1 MKTLTAAAALM
12 AVATFAENI
21 AEFSLDDATTIN
33 VDSGSTTRIEYLT
46 SSSAATLVK
55 IGGGRLE
62 IAVIGNTNISITVK
76 DGTLAS
82 VRPGSLNLPEQDRYL
97 HLDASDTSTMVLE
110 VVNGTNFVT
119 RWNDANGGPHYG
131 LNKLT
136 GRPFVRSGELNG
148 LSVLDFGGLRDSG
161 IYGNPPKGHND
172 MTAAAL
178 TNDEMVLVKDV
189 FYIWRDNDGIKD
201 LPLAINKDGKEVTF
215 CGPTPVGCNNAL
227 RRGKG
232 GNGEDFAF
240 ADVTPPSST
249 SPTYIY
255 DGQQISSVT
264 SYKTSVG
271 WHTANMFLIGT
282 WNTTASI
289 PTIEKLTST
298 YGFDMVCGNNS
309 RYGGCR
315 IAEVLVCTNTLSA
328 AQRAYVNAYLSC
340 KWFPTKIAA
349 VRLEQGA
356 TLDVSAATWKIGAL
370 DVYGTS
376 AVNGETN
383 LVIESTKAYTNDCI
397 SVSGVWKVTS
407 GGSVLLPNLSFSGNG
422 GIEVAAGSAKGN
434 IVYADGR
441 FEKTGAGDLSIAY
454 LGGNVGSVTVSEG
467 LLAISPLANPAS
479 AMHFDAAR
487 TDLMTVEESDGRKL
501 ISRWN
506 DSDNSERAM
515 VENPDKYKFDS
526 SRQVNRPYLVE
537 DYTNGLPVVDFGS
550 VADCNHTEGWGA
562 GLKATHPVTANGF
575 SDPAF
580 LQGFVV
586 WEDRDDAIDLPP
598 VSGSEVA
605 GPSLFSGST
614 VWRRGDGCN
623 GSGFALSAG
632 ISGYPTYFY
641 SSLYVDFTIVPNGKS
656 YRIPRGM
663 HLLDTRPNAGDKG
676 YAVKYVGC
684 NSDATATNGQSVA
697 GIYGGTRIGE
707 FMFFKYYL
715 PSGQR
720 ERTAAALGAKW
731 FNRDNLCEY
740 NTIDVSHG
748 ASLSLPYTDVSVTN
762 LFAGGEISARTVV
775 PKNLSY
781 EDGAR
786 IAAQLKLEDN
796 CRLALRG
803 NRDALVEMS
812 ADSLVLSG
820 KCALNLDD
828 VDITGIFG
836 RKMRII
842 ATSSVSGTWPASSTV
857 KSGVPVRVRFHSQ
870 SDGLYAEFR
879 AGSLVVSFK

>member
-12 AVATFAENI
+12 VAATFAETI

-55 IGGGRLE
+55 TGGGRLE
-62 IAVIGNTNISITVK
+62 VAVIGNTNISITVM

-82 VRPGSLNLPEQDRYL
+82 ARPGGLNLPEQDRYL
-97 HLDASDTSTMVLE
+97 HLDASDTNTMVLAA
-110 VVNGTNFVT
+110 VGGTNFVT

-136 GRPFVRSGELNG
+136 GRPFVRPGELNG

-172 MTAAAL
+172 LTAAAL
-178 TNDEMVLVKDV
+178 TNDEVVLVKDV

-201 LPLAINKDGKEVTF
+201 LPLAISGGNEVTF
-215 CGPTPVGCNNAL
+215 CGPTPVGCNSAL

-232 GNGEDFAF
+232 GAGEDFSF
-240 ADVTPPSST
+240 ADVTPPEST
-249 SPTYIY
+249 LPTYIY
-255 DGQQISSVT
+255 DGRQIQSVR

-271 WHTANMFLIGT
+271 WHTANLYMSGT

-289 PTIEKLTST
+289 PTVEKLTST

-315 IAEVLVCTNTLSA
+315 IAEILVCTNTLSA

-340 KWFPTKIAA
+340 KWFSAKIAA

-356 TLDVSAATWKIGAL
+356 TLDISAAIWKVGSL

-383 LVIESTKAYTNDCI
+383 LVIESTRAYTNDCI
-397 SVSGVWKVTS
+397 SVSGVWKAKS
-407 GGSVLLPNLSFSGNG
+407 GGSVLLPNLSFSGDG
-422 GIEVAAGSAKGN
+422 EIEVASGNAKGN
-434 IVYADGR
+434 IVYAAGR

-454 LGGNVGSVTVSEG
+454 LGGDVRSVTVVEG
-467 LLAISPLANPAS
+467 SLAISPLVNPAS

-487 TDLMTVEESDGRKL
+487 TDLMTVEELDSRKL
-501 ISRWN
+501 ISRWE
-506 DSDNSERAM
+506 DSENSEKAM
-515 VENPDKYKFDS
+515 VENTDKYTFDS

-537 DYTNGLPVVDFGS
+537 DYTNGLPVVDFGT
-550 VADCNHTEGWGA
+550 VADCNHTDGWGA
-562 GLKATHPVTANGF
+562 GLKATHPIIANGY

-586 WEDRDDAIDLPP
+586 WEDSDDAIDLPP

-605 GPSLFSGST
+605 GPSLFAGST

-623 GSGFALSAG
+623 GSGFALCAG

-663 HLLDTRPNAGDKG
+663 HLMDVRPNAGDKG
-676 YAVKYVGC
+676 YTVRYAGC
-684 NSDATATNGQSVA
+684 NSAAMATNGQSVA

-715 PSGQR
+715 PSEQR
-720 ERTAAALGAKW
+720 MRTAAALGAKW

-740 NTIDVSHG
+740 NAIDVSHD

-762 LFAGGEISARTVV
+762 LFVGGEISARTVM

-803 NRDALVEMS
+803 NRDDLAEMS

-820 KCALNLDD
+820 KCVLNLDD
-828 VDITGIFG
+828 VDIAGIFR

-842 ATSSVSGTWPASSTV
+842 ATSSVAGVWPVSSTV

-879 AGSLVVSFK
+879 AGSLAVSFK